1 MSHSVPNEPFS
12 AAITDRVLDALRARG
27 GTAAAF
33 TLAQAAG
40 LTLTELAPT
49 LAYLAEKGLAEC
61 HAADWRLPASPKPK
75 RSVPAKRAR
84 KGKPCP

>member
-12 AAITDRVLDALRARG
+12 AAIADRVLDALRTRD

-33 TLAQAAG
+33 ALAQAVG

-49 LAYLAEKGLAEC
+49 LAYLAEQGLAER
-61 HAADWRLPASPKPK
+61 HAADWRLPAPPKPK
-75 RSVPAKRAR
+75 RSVTVKRAR